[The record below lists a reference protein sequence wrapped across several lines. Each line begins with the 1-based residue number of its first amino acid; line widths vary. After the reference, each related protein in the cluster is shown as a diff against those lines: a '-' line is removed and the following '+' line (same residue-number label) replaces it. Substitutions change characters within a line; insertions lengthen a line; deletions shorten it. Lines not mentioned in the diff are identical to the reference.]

1 MADKSQLNEMGEGG
15 GGSLVSAEG
24 VSHFLSEMSC
34 GEVVAGSLPG
44 RAFEF
49 SSPWI
54 FFVSTPLPVVPLAL
68 WVLRHWRATQDRASP
83 SSRLLLCP
91 YGNEYI
97 CVTGPQL

>member
-1 MADKSQLNEMGEGG
+1 MGG
-15 GGSLVSAEG
+15 LVG
-24 VSHFLSEMSC
+24 VGRRSVAFSFC
-34 GEVVAGSLPG
+34 EVVAGSLPG

>member
-1 MADKSQLNEMGEGG
+1 MKRG

-54 FFVSTPLPVVPLAL
+54 FLSPPL
-68 WVLRHWRATQDRASP
+68 S
-83 SSRLLLCP
+83 LLFL
-91 YGNEYI
+91 
-97 CVTGPQL
+97 